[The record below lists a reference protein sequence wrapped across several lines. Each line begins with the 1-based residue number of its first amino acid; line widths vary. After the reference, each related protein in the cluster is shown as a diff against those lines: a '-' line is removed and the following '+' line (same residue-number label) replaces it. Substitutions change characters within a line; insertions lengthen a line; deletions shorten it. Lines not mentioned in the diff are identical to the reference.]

1 MTEKELF
8 ESALR
13 AVNRSYSYEEML
25 YGDALIN
32 ATEKE
37 KEIAEEYY
45 EDISSKGLNWAYKY
59 LETLN

>member
-25 YGDALIN
+25 YGDALRLQN
-32 ATEKE
+32 VLNTKE
-37 KEIAEEYY
+37 NLI
-45 EDISSKGLNWAYKY
+45 III
-59 LETLN
+59 